1 MAARPSHW
9 RDQMKA
15 DHHRHGDSIHI
26 SLDRLYIEYRSLN
39 IIAGI
44 VKRVDGDR
52 FYLNSILTL
61 FVVSTRL
68 GRTQITY

>member
-1 MAARPSHW
+1 
-9 RDQMKA
+9 MKA

-52 FYLNSILTL
+52 FFLNSILTL